1 MNFYK
6 LSPKHKKWFVFNKII
21 ILTSLIISFIL
32 SLQIEKIEIK
42 TNVQG
47 LSVGVSFIIS
57 FIFLILAGFNR
68 IGSIFKIRSIGFIFI
83 FLFVVFLDQILGV
96 LKWTIGLSLIP
107 LLIDDIILL
116 PLWNNLWYNYYD
128 K

>member
-57 FIFLILAGFNR
+57 FIFLILAVFNR